1 MKRIVAAIAFAV
13 LCGSSPSAFA
23 QSYEMPAGGTSAA
36 EPGGTEG
43 QAGRRNEREAIQSGE
58 AIRAPRGEGI
68 EVDVPG
74 TPTRLPR
81 QGE

>member
-1 MKRIVAAIAFAV
+1 MKRIIAAVAFAT
-13 LCGSSPSAFA
+13 LCSSSLAFA

-43 QAGRRNEREAIQSGE
+43 QAGRRNEREAVESGE

-68 EVDVPG
+68 EVDAPGSVP
-74 TPTRLPR
+74 RRPR

>member
-1 MKRIVAAIAFAV
+1 MKRIIAVVAFAA
-13 LCGSSPSAFA
+13 LCGSSMSAFA

-68 EVDVPG
+68 EVDAPGSVP
-74 TPTRLPR
+74 RPR